1 VVQTGHIPDR
11 WPVVSG
17 RKSLVLPIASIVR
30 RAREIFGNGLRW
42 FAKVCQIVPFLHDG
56 LAAETNANVQMGYS
70 ALSGEN
76 CLTIRLFIAHNSLS
90 STNDRQKN
98 QRGHH

>member
-1 VVQTGHIPDR
+1 
-11 WPVVSG
+11 
-17 RKSLVLPIASIVR
+17 
-30 RAREIFGNGLRW
+30 
-42 FAKVCQIVPFLHDG
+42 
-56 LAAETNANVQMGYS
+56 MGYS